1 MPDKNDFSE
10 LIADLLRGQD
20 RLNAQMEDLRKETK
34 SDMEQLRKENKENTD
49 RTIAAFN
56 NFATAVLKRLDSIDT
71 GLTKLADVEER
82 LKRLEAE
89 VFKK

>member
-10 LIADLLRGQD
+10 FIADLLRGQD
-20 RLNAQMEDLRKETK
+20 RLNTQVEDLRKETK
-34 SDMEQLRKENKENTD
+34 SEMAELRKENKENTD

-56 NFATAVLKRLDSIDT
+56 SFATAVLKRLDSIDVQ
-71 GLTKLADVEER
+71 LTKLADVEER

-89 VFKK
+89 VFKR

>member
-20 RLNAQMEDLRKETK
+20 RLNAQMEDLRKE
-34 SDMEQLRKENKENTD
+34 NKDNAD
-49 RTIAAFN
+49 RTINAFN
-56 NFATAVLKRLDSIDT
+56 HFAEAVLKKLDSVDT
-71 GLTKLADVEER
+71 KLTKMDEQLSKIADMDER